1 MTNDLAKRIAAL
13 SPEQR
18 DLFER
23 RLKQRGLKITKAR
36 SIPKRNA
43 SDPSPL
49 SLAQERFWIL
59 HQLQPD
65 IPLYNESILFRF
77 TGQLNSTALEQSLN
91 EIIRRH
97 EILRTSFQ
105 VVEGQP
111 VQIIAP
117 TLTLTLPVVDLQELP
132 ETEQGTKVQQ
142 LASQVSNH
150 PFDLTLGPLLRGT
163 LLRLGEREHV
173 MLLTMHHIISDGW
186 TRRVF
191 FRELAALYQAF
202 CHGVPSPLP
211 ELPIQYADFALWQR
225 QWLEDEVHS
234 TQLAYWK
241 QQLDGALPVLALPTD
256 YPRPAVQTFRGARET
271 LILPHS
277 LTDALKAL
285 SQKKGVTLF
294 MLLLAAFKTLLYRYT
309 GQEDILVGTPIANR
323 TQIETETLVGCFVNT
338 LVLRTDLHGNPS
350 FLELLNRVRGV
361 SLGAFAHQDLP
372 FEQLVKELQQ
382 ERVLSHN
389 PLFQVMFV
397 FQDTP
402 LDALEL
408 PGLTL
413 QPMIVDS
420 GIAKFDLTLFL
431 EDTKQGLIG
440 ALEYNTDLFN
450 TGTITRMLGHFQT
463 LLTGIAAAPGQCLK
477 HLPLLTEAERHQLIV
492 EWNDTTTDYPQDQCI
507 HELFEDRVE
516 QTPDAVALVFEDQQ
530 LTYRQLNQR
539 ANKIAH
545 YLRRLLAQAEPSLG
559 VGAQVLVGICVERS
573 LEMVV
578 GLLGILKAGAAYVP
592 LDPEYPPE
600 RLAFMLED
608 AQVPVLLTQQ
618 KWLDCRLTINSHPI
632 VVCLDTDWQAMPMS
646 EGQVENLSPTVNAE
660 NLAYA
665 IYTSGST
672 GLPKGA
678 MNTHRGLS
686 NRLHWMQQAYQ
697 LTPADR
703 VLQKTPFSFDV
714 SVWEFFWPLL
724 NGACLVMARPGGHQ
738 DCTYLVKLIAQQ
750 QITTIHFV
758 PSMLQVF
765 IEEPGV
771 EACSSLKR
779 VICSGEALPL
789 ELQKRFFTRLST
801 ELHNLY
807 GPTEAAIDVT
817 FWACQRNT
825 DLDIVPIGRPI
836 ANTQIY
842 LLDDHL
848 QPVPI
853 GIPGELHIG
862 GVGLARGYLNRPDLT
877 AEKFIANPFVRSLDA
892 ASYPQARLYKTG
904 DLARYRQDGSIE
916 FLGRI
921 DHQVKIR
928 GFRIELAEI
937 EAVLGQ
943 HPAVRE
949 TVVMAQEDELGDKR
963 LVAYVV
969 SYPELA
975 ITGSTLRNYLKENLP
990 DYMVPSVFVLMDAL
1004 PLTSNG
1010 KVDRRALPALLQAR
1024 PELEETFVAP
1034 STPVEELLAAIWAQI
1049 LGIEQV
1055 GIHDNFFELGGH
1067 SLLATQVISQLRKV
1081 FQVELPLRCLFEAP
1095 TVKSLSEHIETAES
1109 LSGGFLRSELSKR
1122 AMKAEPGLQ
1131 SPPIKRV
1138 SREVELPL
1146 SFAQQRL
1153 WFLHQLDPDSAAYNG
1168 PTAVLLQGPLNL
1180 AALEQSISEI
1190 VRRHEALRTCFA
1202 VVEGRAVQKIVS
1214 AASVPLPVVE
1224 LQNLPETERE
1234 AEVQRH
1240 AMKDAQQP
1248 FDLTQAPLLRVTL
1261 LRLDTEEHVLLLTM
1275 HHIISD
1281 AWSGG
1286 VFIREVS
1293 ALYEA
1298 FSTGKQSPLSE
1309 LPIQYADFAVWQ
1321 QQWLQ
1326 GEVLDT
1332 QLAYWKQQL
1341 GGAKTVLELPTAR
1354 PRSRVQTA
1362 TGTKHS
1368 FVLSPGLSESLKSLS
1383 QQEGATLFMT
1393 LLAAFNTL
1401 LYRYTGQEDILVG
1414 SPIANRNQSEIEG
1427 LIGFFVNT
1435 LVLRTDLSSDP
1446 SFRELMQRVREVSLG
1461 AYTHQDLPFEKLVA
1475 ELQPERNLSH
1485 APLFQVWFVLQNTPM
1500 SALELSG
1507 LTLSLLEPESG
1518 MVRHDLKLD
1527 LSETPQGL
1535 KGFFEYKTDLFDPTT
1550 IARMAVIFETLLAT
1564 VIEQPDLKL
1573 SQLVEILDEAEQKQQ
1588 ILKNQEFKQARR
1600 QKLGNVGRKAI
1611 TGIGQ

>member
-1 MTNDLAKRIAAL
+1 MNDLAKRIAAL

-18 DLFER
+18 VLFEL
-23 RLKQRGLKITKAR
+23 RLKQKGLNAR
-36 SIPKRNA
+36 QAQSIPKRKA
-43 SDPSPL
+43 SDALPL
-49 SLAQERFWIL
+49 SLAQERLWVL

-65 IPLYNESILFRF
+65 IPLYNESILFRL
-77 TGQLNSTALEQSLN
+77 TGKLNRVALEQSLN

-97 EILRTSFQ
+97 EILRTCFQ

-111 VQIIAP
+111 MQVIAP
-117 TLTLTLPVVDLQELP
+117 TLTLTLPVVDLQEIRS
-132 ETEQGTKVQQ
+132 TEQEAKVK
-142 LASQVSNH
+142 QVATQDSSH
-150 PFDLTLGPLLRGT
+150 PFDLTRGPLLRGT
-163 LLRLGEREHV
+163 LLRLREKEHV

-186 TRRVF
+186 SWKVF
-191 FRELAALYQAF
+191 FQELAALYQAF
-202 CHGVPSPLP
+202 CNRSPSPLP
-211 ELPIQYADFALWQR
+211 QLPIQYADFALWQR
-225 QWLEDEVHS
+225 QWLEGKGLS
-234 TQLAYWK
+234 TQLTYWK
-241 QQLDGALPVLALPTD
+241 QQLDAAPPVLGLPTD

-271 LILPHS
+271 LILPQP
-277 LTDALKAL
+277 LTGALKSL
-285 SQKKGVTLF
+285 SQQEGVTLF

-309 GQEDILVGTPIANR
+309 RQDDILVGTPIANR
-323 TQIETETLVGCFVNT
+323 TQIETESLIGCFVNT
-338 LVLRTDLHGNPS
+338 LVLRTDLSSNPS
-350 FLELLNRVRGV
+350 FRELLDRVREV
-361 SLGAFAHQDLP
+361 TLGAFAHQVP
-372 FEQLVKELQQ
+372 FEQLVKELQPQ
-382 ERVLSHN
+382 RVLSHN

-397 FQDTP
+397 FQDAP
-402 LDALEL
+402 LLALDL

-413 QPMIVDS
+413 QPLIVDS

-440 ALEYNTDLFN
+440 ALEYNTDLFD

-463 LLTGIAAAPGQCLK
+463 LLEGIAAAPDQCLND
-477 HLPLLTEAERHQLIV
+477 LPLLTAEQHQLMV
-492 EWNDTTTDYPQDQCI
+492 EWNDTTIDYPQDRCI
-507 HELFEDRVE
+507 HELFEAQVE

-530 LTYRQLNQR
+530 LTYRQINQR
-539 ANKIAH
+539 ANQLAH
-545 YLRRLLAQAEPSLG
+545 YLRRLLTEAKPSLG
-559 VGAQVLVGICVERS
+559 VESEVLVGICMERS
-573 LEMVV
+573 LLMVV
-578 GLLGILKAGAAYVP
+578 GLLGILKAGGAYVP

-618 KWLDCRLTINSHPI
+618 KLLDDGRLTINNQQSAVNTHPI
-632 VVCLDTDWQAMPMS
+632 VVCLDTDWEAIRLSISAQATQENPGS
-646 EGQVENLSPTVNAE
+646 LAQNLSSTVNPE
-660 NLAYA
+660 NLAYV

-672 GLPKGA
+672 GLPKGT

-724 NGACLVMARPGGHQ
+724 NGACLVMAQPGGHQ
-738 DCTYLVKLIAQQ
+738 DCAYLVKLIVQQ
-750 QITTIHFV
+750 QITTLHFV

-771 EACSSLKR
+771 KACSSLRR
-779 VICSGEALPL
+779 VICSGEALPW
-789 ELQKRFFTRLST
+789 ELQQRFFTCLNA

-817 FWACQRNT
+817 FWACQRHS
-825 DLDIVPIGRPI
+825 DLNIVPIGRPI

-853 GIPGELHIG
+853 GVPGELHIG

-877 AEKFIANPFVRSLDA
+877 AEKFIANPFGQSPGVP
-892 ASYPQARLYKTG
+892 SYPQARLYKTG

-921 DHQVKIR
+921 DHQVKLR

-937 EAVLGQ
+937 EAVLGK

-949 TVVMAQEDELGDKR
+949 TVVMVREDEPGDKR

-975 ITGSTLRNYLKENLP
+975 IAVSTLRNYLQEKLP
-990 DYMVPSVFVLMDAL
+990 AYMVPSAFLLIDAL
-1004 PLTSNG
+1004 PLTTNG
-1010 KVDRRALPALLQAR
+1010 KVDRRALPALLPAR

-1034 STPVEELLAAIWAQI
+1034 STPVEELLTGIWAQI
-1049 LGIEQV
+1049 LGIERV

-1067 SLLATQVISQLRKV
+1067 SLLATQVISHLGKA
-1081 FQVELPLRCLFEAP
+1081 FQVELPLRRLFEAP
-1095 TVKSLSEHIETAES
+1095 TVFSLAEQIEMAI
-1109 LSGGFLRSELSKR
+1109 
-1122 AMKAEPGLQ
+1122 KAKPGLT
-1131 SPPIKRV
+1131 PWPIERV
-1138 SREVELPL
+1138 SRQVELPL

-1153 WFLHQLDPDSAAYNG
+1153 WFLHQLDPGSSAYNG
-1168 PTAVLLQGPLNL
+1168 PAAVLLQGSLNV
-1180 AALEQSISEI
+1180 AALEQSINEI
-1190 VRRHEALRTCFA
+1190 VRRHEALRTCFP
-1202 VVEGRAVQKIVS
+1202 VVEGRPVQKIVS
-1214 AASVPLPVVE
+1214 ALSVSLPVVD
-1224 LQNLPETERE
+1224 LQDLPETKRE
-1234 AEVQRH
+1234 AEVQRLGRSNT
-1240 AMKDAQQP
+1240 QQP
-1248 FDLTQAPLLRVTL
+1248 FDLAQAPLLRLTL
-1261 LRLDTEEHVLLLTM
+1261 LRLSTQEHVLLLTM

-1281 AWSGG
+1281 AWSAG
-1286 VFIREVS
+1286 VFIREVA

-1298 FSTGKQSPLSE
+1298 FSTGKLLPLPE

-1332 QLAYWKQQL
+1332 QLNYWKQQL
-1341 GGAKTVLELPTAR
+1341 NGAKTVLELPTDR
-1354 PRSRVQTA
+1354 PRSHVQTS

-1368 FVLSPGLSESLKSLS
+1368 FALSPSLSHTLKSLS
-1383 QQEGATLFMT
+1383 QQEGVTLFMT

-1414 SPIANRNQSEIEG
+1414 SPIANRNRSQTER
-1427 LIGFFVNT
+1427 LIGFFANT
-1435 LVLRTDLSSDP
+1435 LVLRTDLSRDP
-1446 SFRELMQRVREVSLG
+1446 SFRELMRRVREVALG
-1461 AYTHQDLPFEKLVA
+1461 AYAHQELPFEKLVA
-1475 ELQPERNLSH
+1475 ELQPERNLGY
-1485 APLFQVWFVLQNTPM
+1485 APLFQVWFVLQNAPM
-1500 SALELSG
+1500 PALKLSG
-1507 LTLSLLEPESG
+1507 LTLSFLEAESG

-1527 LSETPQGL
+1527 LLETPEGL
-1535 KGFFEYKTDLFDPTT
+1535 KGFLEYKTDLFDATT
-1550 IARMAVIFETLLAT
+1550 IARMAGALETLLAT
-1564 VIEQPDLKL
+1564 VVEQPDIQL
-1573 SQLVEILDEAEQKQQ
+1573 SQVAEILDEAEKQQQ

-1600 QKLGNVGRKAI
+1600 QKLGKIGRQPI
-1611 TGIGQ
+1611 TGINE